1 MERKILLVE
10 DDPDDREIIGDA
22 FKSIQ
27 AEHLLHFEANG
38 ENALTYVNNMFN
50 SGNVPSLIV
59 MDLNM
64 PKMNGTQTL
73 KLLKADPRFEK
84 IPVIIFSTSLND
96 LEKKQCLELGAHS
109 YVIKPVYFQESI
121 DTAKSFY
128 EISMEL

>member
-10 DDPDDREIIGDA
+10 DDPDDREIITDA
-22 FKSIQ
+22 FKNIH
-27 AEHLLHFEANG
+27 AEHLLHFESNG
-38 ENALTYVNNMFN
+38 ENALGYVNEMFETN
-50 SGNVPSLIV
+50 RLPSLIV

-73 KLLKADPRFEK
+73 KLLKTDPRFEK
-84 IPVIIFSTSLND
+84 IPVIILSTSLNE

-121 DTAKSFY
+121 DTAQSFY
-128 EISMEL
+128 EISMA